1 MLDKAL
7 TNLILYTSCVIARCI
22 GLTREVTENPR
33 QKPLWQIISA
43 DKSGGS
49 TPATNRRLCGNAR
62 LKNGCFYFA
71 KYSIHTG
78 RLIQRNKKL
87 V

>member
-43 DKSGGS
+43 DKSGG
-49 TPATNRRLCGNAR
+49 
-62 LKNGCFYFA
+62 
-71 KYSIHTG
+71 
-78 RLIQRNKKL
+78 
-87 V
+87 

>member
-62 LKNGCFYFA
+62 SKMGVFILQNVRYTRVG
-71 KYSIHTG
+71 
-78 RLIQRNKKL
+78 
-87 V
+87 